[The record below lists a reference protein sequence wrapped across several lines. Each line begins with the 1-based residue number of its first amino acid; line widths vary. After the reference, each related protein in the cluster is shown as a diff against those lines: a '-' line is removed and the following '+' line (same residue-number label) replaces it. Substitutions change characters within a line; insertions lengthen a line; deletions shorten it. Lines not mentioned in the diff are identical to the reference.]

1 MEPQPLYV
9 GDRVRT
15 IVPIAEL
22 PVGVHGIIRA
32 IFPLGDLYDVFF
44 TEGIGLRIVPRNK
57 LEQLR
62 RSQDSTSVGST

>member
-1 MEPQPLYV
+1 VEPQPLYV

-22 PVGVHGIIRA
+22 PVGVQGIIRA

>member
-22 PVGVHGIIRA
+22 PVGVQGIIRA

-62 RSQDSTSVGST
+62 RSQDNTTAGST

>member
-1 MEPQPLYV
+1 VEPQPLYV

>member
-1 MEPQPLYV
+1 LYV